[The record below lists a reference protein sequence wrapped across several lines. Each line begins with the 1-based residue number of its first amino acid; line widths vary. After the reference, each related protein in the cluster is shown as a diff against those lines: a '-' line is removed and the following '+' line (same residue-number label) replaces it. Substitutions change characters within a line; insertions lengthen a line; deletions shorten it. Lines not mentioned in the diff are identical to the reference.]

1 MENQLNL
8 KNYTSTV
15 SPLRSIARIEQ
26 ELQKIGVT
34 HIAKL
39 YDNGNV
45 TGIVFQIA
53 HNGMPLTF
61 KLSAR
66 TQAIETLK
74 LAGVKRPRKD
84 TQSRVKDQSRRTA
97 WKIVSDSVAVK
108 VAEIMIE
115 GRNTIEAF
123 LSSVYNMQKDQTLF
137 EQIEAGKFKALKS
150 GE

>member
-1 MENQLNL
+1 MKIMNI

-15 SPLRSIARIEQ
+15 SPLRSISRIES

-34 HIAKL
+34 HIAEL

-45 TGIVFQIA
+45 TGIVFQIN

-61 KLSAR
+61 KLAAR
-66 TQAIETLK
+66 TQAIEALM
-74 LAGVKRPRKD
+74 LSGFKRMRKD
-84 TQSRVKDQSRRTA
+84 TDARVKDQSRRTA